1 MKSKPS
7 TKKKAAAKPK
17 ANKPSAK
24 RPAAKKAEKPVAKFD
39 VQVCILGD
47 GPCDPTG
54 KGNCSSCTIQPPK
67 KPAKAPAKKTA
78 KAPKVPEVAPA
89 KKERK
94 FALFFDT
101 ETTGLIRNRKIGL
114 DKLPEIVEFYG
125 CYADL
130 ETGEIL
136 EELDLL
142 MKPVRPMSDEVVKIH
157 GITNAAVANAPRF
170 AENALKITDF
180 ISRAPIVI
188 AHNLSYDTEM
198 VDIELER
205 IGNKIQ
211 WPQKICTVEQ
221 TVHIKGFRL
230 SLAKL
235 CEHLFG
241 ERFIGAHRADADVK
255 ALVKCYVELNKRGL
269 V

>member
-1 MKSKPS
+1 MKAPS
-7 TKKKAAAKPK
+7 KKKAAAKPK
-17 ANKPSAK
+17 ATKPSAK
-24 RPAAKKAEKPVAKFD
+24 RAAKKVKALLPCIVGEGFCDPKGHGNCKACTVPPAKAKKPAAAKPVAKS
-39 VQVCILGD
+39 
-47 GPCDPTG
+47 
-54 KGNCSSCTIQPPK
+54 K
-67 KPAKAPAKKTA
+67 AKKAAA
-78 KAPKVPEVAPA
+78 KPVEA
-89 KKERK
+89 KLQRK